1 MFNFTLSILSL
12 QMRKNIL
19 CFLCF
24 VFSFLVYGQKTPI
37 KTSSK
42 VSDSNNLISKKNTKP
57 KDLKASIEKYLII
70 NYKNDT
76 TYVDTTLTIQK
87 EYKYNYLRK
96 DNFNLM
102 QFANTGQTYNTLSL
116 NASSNKIKPSFSA
129 QARHYNY
136 MEIEDV
142 NYYNVPTPL
151 TDLYFKTVFSQGQ
164 NLDAFF
170 TVNTSKEFNFS
181 IAYKG
186 MRSLGNYQNALTS
199 SGNFR
204 FTTNYQTKNSK
215 YLMRA
220 HITMQDL
227 LNQENGGITDA
238 DVQRFI
244 SGTEEIKDRSVF
256 DPNFENAENT
266 LEGKRFHLEQVYNLL
281 TKKDS
286 VNTLGLSITNTI
298 SFQDKFYE
306 YNQTTAANDFFGTSF
321 NNTIEDRVALEDFY
335 TDFGISLKSNKLG
348 NLDFSLNYN
357 NINYGYNSL
366 VNLNGQTIS
375 NRIKDD
381 FFGFNGSYKNKI
393 GKLSLAGSLGANLS
407 DEIKGNF
414 LSTDLDYPI
423 TKDINLEVG
432 LNINSRLPNYNLL
445 LNQSAYTN
453 YNWDNKDSFSTI
465 NSQQLSAALKSNK
478 YLNLSLDITN
488 IDNYTFF
495 DLESIQNGVK
505 VIKPRQYNQS
515 IQYLRIKAQKEFR
528 LGKFALDNTV
538 MYQNVTSDD
547 NVLNVPN
554 VITRNTLYY
563 TDEVFKKALKF
574 QTGITLNFFTEY
586 NGNGYD
592 PLLAEFYT
600 QNQTKIG
607 AFPRLDFFINA
618 KVRQTR
624 IYIKAEHFNS
634 SFTGYDYF
642 SAPNNPYR
650 DFAVRFGLV
659 WNFFL

>member
-1 MFNFTLSILSL
+1 
-12 QMRKNIL
+12 MRKNIL

-24 VFSFLVYGQKTPI
+24 VFSFLVYGQKPPI

-70 NYKNDT
+70 NFNKDS

-116 NASSNKIKPSFSA
+116 NTSSNKIKPSFSA

-244 SGTEEIKDRSVF
+244 SGAEEIKDRSVF

-348 NLDFSLNYN
+348 NLDFSINYN

-375 NRIKDD
+375 NRVKDD
-381 FFGFNGSYKNKI
+381 FFGFKGNYKNKI
-393 GKLSLAGSLGANLS
+393 GKLSFAGSLGANLS

-488 IDNYTFF
+488 IDNHTFF
-495 DLESIQNGVK
+495 DLESMQNGVK

-528 LGKFALDNTV
+528 FGKFALDNTV

-554 VITRNTLYY
+554 VIARNTLYY

-607 AFPRLDFFINA
+607 GFPRLDFFINA

>member
-1 MFNFTLSILSL
+1 
-12 QMRKNIL
+12 MRKNIL

>member
-1 MFNFTLSILSL
+1 
-12 QMRKNIL
+12 MRKNIL

-76 TYVDTTLTIQK
+76 TYVDTTLAIQK

-244 SGTEEIKDRSVF
+244 SGAEEIKDRSVF

>member
-1 MFNFTLSILSL
+1 
-12 QMRKNIL
+12 MRKNIL

-24 VFSFLVYGQKTPI
+24 VFSFLVYGQKPPI

-102 QFANTGQTYNTLSL
+102 QLANTGQTYNTLSL

-244 SGTEEIKDRSVF
+244 SGAEEIKDRSVF

-348 NLDFSLNYN
+348 NLDFSINYN

-375 NRIKDD
+375 NRVKDD
-381 FFGFNGSYKNKI
+381 FFGFKGNYKNKI
-393 GKLSLAGSLGANLS
+393 GKLSFAGSLGANLS

-488 IDNYTFF
+488 IDNHTFF
-495 DLESIQNGVK
+495 DLESMQNGVK

-528 LGKFALDNTV
+528 FGKFALDNTV

-554 VITRNTLYY
+554 VIARNTLYY

-607 AFPRLDFFINA
+607 GFPRLDFFINA

>member
-1 MFNFTLSILSL
+1 MG
-12 QMRKNIL
+12 KNIL

-37 KTSSK
+37 NTSTK
-42 VSDSNNLISKKNTKP
+42 VSDSTNLISKKNTKP

-116 NASSNKIKPSFSA
+116 NTSSNKIKPSFSA
-129 QARHYNY
+129 QARHFNY
-136 MEIEDV
+136 IEIEDV

-204 FTTNYQTKNSK
+204 FTTNYQTKNGK
-215 YLMRA
+215 YVMRA

-244 SGTEEIKDRSVF
+244 SGAEEIKDRSVF

-306 YNQTTAANDFFGTSF
+306 YNQITAANDFFGTSF

-393 GKLSLAGSLGANLS
+393 GKLSFAGSLGANLS

-495 DLESIQNGVK
+495 DLEIIQNGVK

-554 VITRNTLYY
+554 VITRSTLYY

-607 AFPRLDFFINA
+607 GFPRLDFFINA

>member
-1 MFNFTLSILSL
+1 MG
-12 QMRKNIL
+12 KNIL

-37 KTSSK
+37 KTSTK
-42 VSDSNNLISKKNTKP
+42 VSDSTNLISKKNTKP

-129 QARHYNY
+129 QARHFNY

-204 FTTNYQTKNSK
+204 FTTNYQTKNGK
-215 YLMRA
+215 YVMRA

-244 SGTEEIKDRSVF
+244 SGAEEIKDRSVF

-306 YNQTTAANDFFGTSF
+306 YNQITAANDFFGTSF

-393 GKLSLAGSLGANLS
+393 GKLSFAGSLGANLS

-488 IDNYTFF
+488 IDNHTFF
-495 DLESIQNGVK
+495 DLESMQNGVK

-528 LGKFALDNTV
+528 FGKFALDNTV

-554 VITRNTLYY
+554 VITRSTLYY

>member
-1 MFNFTLSILSL
+1 MI
-12 QMRKNIL
+12 
-19 CFLCF
+19 
-24 VFSFLVYGQKTPI
+24 
-37 KTSSK
+37 
-42 VSDSNNLISKKNTKP
+42 
-57 KDLKASIEKYLII
+57 
-70 NYKNDT
+70 
-76 TYVDTTLTIQK
+76 
-87 EYKYNYLRK
+87 
-96 DNFNLM
+96 
-102 QFANTGQTYNTLSL
+102 
-116 NASSNKIKPSFSA
+116 
-129 QARHYNY
+129 
-136 MEIEDV
+136 
-142 NYYNVPTPL
+142 
-151 TDLYFKTVFSQGQ
+151 
-164 NLDAFF
+164 
-170 TVNTSKEFNFS
+170 
-181 IAYKG
+181 
-186 MRSLGNYQNALTS
+186 
-199 SGNFR
+199 
-204 FTTNYQTKNSK
+204 
-215 YLMRA
+215 
-220 HITMQDL
+220 
-227 LNQENGGITDA
+227 
-238 DVQRFI
+238 
-244 SGTEEIKDRSVF
+244 
-256 DPNFENAENT
+256 
-266 LEGKRFHLEQVYNLL
+266 
-281 TKKDS
+281 
-286 VNTLGLSITNTI
+286 
-298 SFQDKFYE
+298 
-306 YNQTTAANDFFGTSF
+306 FFGTSF

-348 NLDFSLNYN
+348 NLDFSINYN

-381 FFGFNGSYKNKI
+381 FFGFKGSYKNKI

-488 IDNYTFF
+488 IDNHTFF
-495 DLESIQNGVK
+495 DLESMQNGVK

-554 VITRNTLYY
+554 VIARNTLYY
-563 TDEVFKKALKF
+563 TDEVFEKALKF

-607 AFPRLDFFINA
+607 GFPRLDFFINA

>member
-1 MFNFTLSILSL
+1 
-12 QMRKNIL
+12 MRKNIL

-244 SGTEEIKDRSVF
+244 SGAEEIKDRSVF

-563 TDEVFKKALKF
+563 TDEVFEKALKF

-600 QNQTKIG
+600 QNQTKNG

>member
-1 MFNFTLSILSL
+1 MG
-12 QMRKNIL
+12 KNIL

-37 KTSSK
+37 KTSTK
-42 VSDSNNLISKKNTKP
+42 VSDSTNLISKKNTKP

-116 NASSNKIKPSFSA
+116 NTSSNKIKPSFSA
-129 QARHYNY
+129 QARHFNY

-186 MRSLGNYQNALTS
+186 MRSLGNYQNTLTS

-256 DPNFENAENT
+256 DPNFENAENI

-306 YNQTTAANDFFGTSF
+306 YNQITAANDFFGTSF

-393 GKLSLAGSLGANLS
+393 GKLSFAGSLGANLS

-495 DLESIQNGVK
+495 DLEIIQNGVK

-554 VITRNTLYY
+554 VITRSTLYY

-607 AFPRLDFFINA
+607 GFPRLDFFINA

>member
-1 MFNFTLSILSL
+1 MG
-12 QMRKNIL
+12 KNIL

-37 KTSSK
+37 KTSTK
-42 VSDSNNLISKKNTKP
+42 VSDSTNLISKKNTKP

-204 FTTNYQTKNSK
+204 FTTNYQTKNGK
-215 YLMRA
+215 YVMRA

-244 SGTEEIKDRSVF
+244 SGAEEIKDRSVF

-306 YNQTTAANDFFGTSF
+306 YNQITAANDFFGTSF

-393 GKLSLAGSLGANLS
+393 GKLSFAGSLGANLS

-495 DLESIQNGVK
+495 DLEIIQNGVK
-505 VIKPRQYNQS
+505 VIKPRQYKQS

-554 VITRNTLYY
+554 VITRSTLYY

-607 AFPRLDFFINA
+607 GFPRLDFFINA

>member
-1 MFNFTLSILSL
+1 MG
-12 QMRKNIL
+12 KNIL

-37 KTSSK
+37 KTSTK
-42 VSDSNNLISKKNTKP
+42 VSDSTNLISKKNTKP

-116 NASSNKIKPSFSA
+116 NTSSNKIKPSFSA
-129 QARHYNY
+129 QARHFNY

-204 FTTNYQTKNSK
+204 FTTNYQTKNGK
-215 YLMRA
+215 YVMRA

-244 SGTEEIKDRSVF
+244 SGAEEIKDRSVF

-306 YNQTTAANDFFGTSF
+306 YNQITAANDFFGTSF

-393 GKLSLAGSLGANLS
+393 GKLSFAGSLGANLS

-495 DLESIQNGVK
+495 DLEIIQNGVK

-554 VITRNTLYY
+554 VITRSTLYY

>member
-1 MFNFTLSILSL
+1 
-12 QMRKNIL
+12 MRKNIL

-393 GKLSLAGSLGANLS
+393 GKLSFAGSLGANLS

-563 TDEVFKKALKF
+563 TDEVFEKALKF

>member
-1 MFNFTLSILSL
+1 M
-12 QMRKNIL
+12 
-19 CFLCF
+19 
-24 VFSFLVYGQKTPI
+24 
-37 KTSSK
+37 
-42 VSDSNNLISKKNTKP
+42 
-57 KDLKASIEKYLII
+57 
-70 NYKNDT
+70 
-76 TYVDTTLTIQK
+76 
-87 EYKYNYLRK
+87 
-96 DNFNLM
+96 
-102 QFANTGQTYNTLSL
+102 
-116 NASSNKIKPSFSA
+116 
-129 QARHYNY
+129 
-136 MEIEDV
+136 
-142 NYYNVPTPL
+142 
-151 TDLYFKTVFSQGQ
+151 
-164 NLDAFF
+164 
-170 TVNTSKEFNFS
+170 
-181 IAYKG
+181 
-186 MRSLGNYQNALTS
+186 
-199 SGNFR
+199 
-204 FTTNYQTKNSK
+204 
-215 YLMRA
+215 
-220 HITMQDL
+220 
-227 LNQENGGITDA
+227 
-238 DVQRFI
+238 
-244 SGTEEIKDRSVF
+244 
-256 DPNFENAENT
+256 
-266 LEGKRFHLEQVYNLL
+266 
-281 TKKDS
+281 
-286 VNTLGLSITNTI
+286 
-298 SFQDKFYE
+298 
-306 YNQTTAANDFFGTSF
+306 
-321 NNTIEDRVALEDFY
+321 
-335 TDFGISLKSNKLG
+335 
-348 NLDFSLNYN
+348 
-357 NINYGYNSL
+357 
-366 VNLNGQTIS
+366 
-375 NRIKDD
+375 
-381 FFGFNGSYKNKI
+381 
-393 GKLSLAGSLGANLS
+393 
-407 DEIKGNF
+407 
-414 LSTDLDYPI
+414 STDLDYPI

-495 DLESIQNGVK
+495 DLEIIQNGVK

-554 VITRNTLYY
+554 VITRSTLYY

-607 AFPRLDFFINA
+607 GFPRLDFFINA

>member
-1 MFNFTLSILSL
+1 
-12 QMRKNIL
+12 MRKNIL

-244 SGTEEIKDRSVF
+244 SGAEEIKDRSVF

-563 TDEVFKKALKF
+563 TDEVFEKALKF

>member
-1 MFNFTLSILSL
+1 
-12 QMRKNIL
+12 MRKNIL

-136 MEIEDV
+136 MEIEDI

-393 GKLSLAGSLGANLS
+393 GKLSLTGSLGANLS

-624 IYIKAEHFNS
+624 IYIK
-634 SFTGYDYF
+634 
-642 SAPNNPYR
+642 
-650 DFAVRFGLV
+650 
-659 WNFFL
+659 

>member
-563 TDEVFKKALKF
+563 TDEVFEKALKF

>member
-1 MFNFTLSILSL
+1 
-12 QMRKNIL
+12 MRKIIL

-24 VFSFLVYGQKTPI
+24 VFSFLVYGQNKPI
-37 KTSSK
+37 KK
-42 VSDSNNLISKKNTKP
+42 APIASDSTSVFSKRKNNP
-57 KDLKASIEKYLII
+57 KDAKASIEKYLII
-70 NYKNDT
+70 NFNKDS

-116 NASSNKIKPSFSA
+116 NTSSNKIKPSFSA
-129 QARHYNY
+129 QARHFNY

-204 FTTNYQTKNSK
+204 FTTNYQTKNGK
-215 YLMRA
+215 YVMRA

-227 LNQENGGITDA
+227 LNQENGGITDV

-244 SGTEEIKDRSVF
+244 SGAEEIKDRSVF

-306 YNQTTAANDFFGTSF
+306 YNQITAANDFFGTSF

-348 NLDFSLNYN
+348 NLDFSINYN

-393 GKLSLAGSLGANLS
+393 GKLSFAGSLGANLS

-495 DLESIQNGVK
+495 DLEIIQNGVK

-554 VITRNTLYY
+554 VITRSTLYY

-607 AFPRLDFFINA
+607 GFPRLDFFINA

>member
-1 MFNFTLSILSL
+1 
-12 QMRKNIL
+12 MRKNIL

-186 MRSLGNYQNALTS
+186 MRYLGNYQNALTS

-244 SGTEEIKDRSVF
+244 SGAEEIKDRSVF

>member
-1 MFNFTLSILSL
+1 MG
-12 QMRKNIL
+12 KNIL

-37 KTSSK
+37 KTSTK
-42 VSDSNNLISKKNTKP
+42 VSDSTNLISKKNTKP

-116 NASSNKIKPSFSA
+116 NTSSNKIKPSFSA
-129 QARHYNY
+129 QARHFNY

-204 FTTNYQTKNSK
+204 FTTNYQTKNGK
-215 YLMRA
+215 YVMRA

-244 SGTEEIKDRSVF
+244 SGAEEIKDRSVF

-306 YNQTTAANDFFGTSF
+306 YNQITAANDFFGTSF

-393 GKLSLAGSLGANLS
+393 GKLSFAGSLGANLS

-505 VIKPRQYNQS
+505 VIKPRQYKQS

-554 VITRNTLYY
+554 VITRSTLYY

-607 AFPRLDFFINA
+607 GFPRLDFFINA

>member
-1 MFNFTLSILSL
+1 
-12 QMRKNIL
+12 MRKNIL

-244 SGTEEIKDRSVF
+244 SGAEEIKDRSVF

>member
-1 MFNFTLSILSL
+1 MG
-12 QMRKNIL
+12 KNIL

-37 KTSSK
+37 KTSTK
-42 VSDSNNLISKKNTKP
+42 VSDSTNLISKKNTKP

-116 NASSNKIKPSFSA
+116 NTSSNKIKPSFSA
-129 QARHYNY
+129 QARHFNY

-204 FTTNYQTKNSK
+204 FTTNYQTKNGK
-215 YLMRA
+215 YVMRA

-244 SGTEEIKDRSVF
+244 SGAEEIKDRSVF

-306 YNQTTAANDFFGTSF
+306 YNQITAANDFFGTSF

-393 GKLSLAGSLGANLS
+393 GKLSFAGSLGANLS

-495 DLESIQNGVK
+495 DLEIIQNGVK

-554 VITRNTLYY
+554 VITRSTLYY

-607 AFPRLDFFINA
+607 GFPRLDFFINA

>member
-1 MFNFTLSILSL
+1 
-12 QMRKNIL
+12 
-19 CFLCF
+19 
-24 VFSFLVYGQKTPI
+24 
-37 KTSSK
+37 
-42 VSDSNNLISKKNTKP
+42 
-57 KDLKASIEKYLII
+57 
-70 NYKNDT
+70 
-76 TYVDTTLTIQK
+76 
-87 EYKYNYLRK
+87 
-96 DNFNLM
+96 
-102 QFANTGQTYNTLSL
+102 
-116 NASSNKIKPSFSA
+116 
-129 QARHYNY
+129 

-244 SGTEEIKDRSVF
+244 SGAEEIKDRSVF

-563 TDEVFKKALKF
+563 TDEVFEKALKF

>member
-1 MFNFTLSILSL
+1 
-12 QMRKNIL
+12 MRKNIL

-563 TDEVFKKALKF
+563 TDEVFEKALKF